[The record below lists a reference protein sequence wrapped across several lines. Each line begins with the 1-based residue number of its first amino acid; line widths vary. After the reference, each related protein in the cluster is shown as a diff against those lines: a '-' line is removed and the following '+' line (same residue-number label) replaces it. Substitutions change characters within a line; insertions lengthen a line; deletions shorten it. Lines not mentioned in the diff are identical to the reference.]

1 MKKYLLT
8 SAAALAL
15 GGLFMGCTHDFDYE
29 ASAQSSVTKT
39 YEQAFKTAFG
49 QPDPNNEWGFGTS
62 TVATT
67 RALTRSQTAPACP
80 DIQQP
85 YDETWVTNYMETA
98 TEPTQANTA
107 DNGGAIWTI
116 TQNSRISTLIYNYN
130 GAVGQNGV
138 TQKDKDYYTTN
149 ILPLINTY
157 GNNPYSMSKEN
168 QMKFLPAFEGNGG
181 YDYWGIACNFVT
193 EFKITQNYTG
203 TIGVAASEGYAS
215 SYGQNGE
222 LVYGD
227 RLEPFL
233 ARTIVVKNATWSI
246 TDNQR
251 IGSGG
256 LIVVANGGTINIAE
270 GKTLELVN
278 HARLVVLRGGTVTGA
293 GNIAVTNGNGTG
305 DENYNAGTISITG
318 RFNNNFGKFYN
329 YGLFKPT
336 QYAASSKES
345 NFYNHGIVHI
355 NNAGQQYNYLTP
367 NARIYNA
374 CQWYCEQDMRCYIY
388 EGVMGSSFIV
398 GGKLEV
404 SFSNDGTSDPTY
416 FSLAA
421 GALVKCGYLFNNGT
435 SWSGPTSGGYAALEI
450 DHQISYMNWTQDHP
464 EEAGYFINNLYI
476 KAGDLSN
483 NPDGNNVWVEG
494 VTMNAEYKLKNVVG
508 NKGGNGN
515 MKVIGEGNTQ
525 IIDASEGF
533 VLGESGCTPGFRG
546 DESPN
551 PDPDP
556 DPNAIVI
563 RVICEDLTVN
573 DPKNDFDFNDAVF
586 DVKLIEN
593 DTQVDITLLAAG
605 GTLPLYIGDDDEEHE
620 IHYAFETTNHKGIT
634 TGTMLTTRAAR
645 NTPHKYNLVS
655 CLTAK
660 LKFDLKPEWLTG
672 WSEGDGAEAKVKTVA
687 KNIPVLVRKLV
698 NQEYT
703 LVELQC
709 EQGKATAKVGI
720 KLDRNRKDF
729 LWCDERVNIND
740 TFRYEDALGNSYGG
754 FTFYVQGFLSDDEW
768 TDYNGV
774 LTNDMVRRYL
784 GQ

>member
-8 SAAALAL
+8 SAAALAFC
-15 GGLFMGCTHDFDYE
+15 GLFTSCTHDFDNDGG
-29 ASAQSSVTKT
+29 SAAQNSVVKT
-39 YEQAFKTAFG
+39 YEQAFVTAFG

-130 GAVGQNGV
+130 WAVGQNGV

-215 SYGQNGE
+215 SNGQNGE

-563 RVICEDLTVN
+563 RVICEDLSVKEST
-573 DPKNDFDFNDAVF
+573 DWDFNDVVF
-586 DVKLIEN
+586 DIQLVEN
-593 DTQVDITLLAAG
+593 NQAEITLLAAG
-605 GTLPLYIGDDDEEHE
+605 GTLPLYIGDEDHE
-620 IHYAFETTNHKGIT
+620 VHDLFAAVPENSDKGIT
-634 TGTMLTTRAAR
+634 RSTMINTGSTG
-645 NTPHKYNLVS
+645 NKYNLRNCKEAIFRLDILS
-655 CLTAK
+655 DWTAGAGPSTSEEDL
-660 LKFDLKPEWLTG
+660 LKI
-672 WSEGDGAEAKVKTVA
+672 VA
-687 KNIPVLVRKLV
+687 KNLPVKVLKLV
-698 NQEYT
+698 NGEKKWVT
-703 LVELQC
+703 LMC
-709 EQGKATAKVGI
+709 EPGKATAKVAV
-720 KLDRNRKDF
+720 NEDF
-729 LWCDERVNIND
+729 EWCDEREHIND
-740 TFRYEDALGNSYGG
+740 KYEKYDVYRNGYGG
-754 FTFYVQGFLSDDEW
+754 FSLFVQGFLDANDW
-768 TDYNGV
+768 YNYNGP
-774 LTNDMVRRYL
+774 LPQEMVNQLL